1 MNKGTKAINIIL
13 MGFGNVGRAFL
24 RVLKEKDELCRT
36 HYGLKFRLLS
46 VFRSSGAFFSS
57 QPMEIDEVLEYSASS
72 QKSSDW
78 NPGLKLISVLESFEP
93 GVLVECTPFGSKN
106 GEPGLSHI
114 RDALEHGWH
123 VVTANKAPLVVDF
136 KGLCERAS
144 QNHVELKFSGATA
157 AALPTMDVALYS
169 LAGTEISRIE
179 GILNGTTNHILTRVK
194 EGANYNEALKEAQ
207 SKGIAETDP
216 SLDVSGWDTASK
228 ILIISNAV
236 LKTDFSLDDV
246 RIQGIESIPHKLLN
260 QGREKDKALKLLGK
274 VWKKAGEYQLEVVLT
289 VIDNS
294 HPLFGVDGTNKGI
307 VFFTDTMNSI
317 TVIGGKSDPKGTG
330 AALLKDII
338 NIYHIS
344 GTFPEV
350 PP

>member
-36 HYGLKFRLLS
+36 HYGLNFHVLS

-57 QPMEIDEVLEYSASS
+57 QSLKIDEILEYSASS
-72 QKSSDW
+72 QESPDW
-78 NPGLKLISVLESFEP
+78 KPDLKLISVLESYEP
-93 GVLVECTPFGSKN
+93 GVLVECTPFGSKS

-114 RDALEHGWH
+114 RDALERGWH
-123 VVTANKAPLVVDF
+123 VVTANKAPLVIDF
-136 KGLCERAS
+136 KGLCGRAS
-144 QNHVELKFSGATA
+144 QNRVELKFSGATA
-157 AALPTMDVALYS
+157 AALPTVDVALYS

-179 GILNGTTNHILTRVK
+179 GILNGTTNHILTRIK
-194 EGANYNEALKEAQ
+194 EGASYDEALAEAQ
-207 SKGIAETDP
+207 AKGIAETDP

-236 LKTDFSLDDV
+236 LKTNFSLDDV
-246 RIQGIESIPHKLLN
+246 RIQGIESIPPQLLN

-274 VWKKAGEYQLEVVLT
+274 AWKKGREYQLEVGLI

-338 NIYHIS
+338 NIYRS
-344 GTFPEV
+344 MGTYSLEK
-350 PP
+350 